1 MARRR
6 IAVLLAT
13 WFYSG
18 YSPLAP
24 GTVGSVV
31 AGAIAWTVANRL
43 GVPPWAFSAVA
54 VCAVPL
60 AIRAIEA
67 ATAEFGS
74 KDPSS
79 VVLDEVI
86 GLWIAIAPVSAASW
100 PQWITALVLFRV
112 FDIAKP
118 FGIRR
123 LEGLPG
129 GRGVLADDIAAGACA
144 MIGAL
149 LVRWS
154 GY

>member
-1 MARRR
+1 MTRRR
-6 IAVLLAT
+6 LAVALAT

-24 GTVGSVV
+24 GTVASLL
-31 AGAIAWTVANRL
+31 AGAIAWVAATRL
-43 GVPPWAFSAVA
+43 GVPPWAFAVSAA
-54 VCAVPL
+54 CMIPL
-60 AIRAIEA
+60 AVRVIDEA
-67 ATAEFGS
+67 AAEFGS
-74 KDPSS
+74 EDPSS

-86 GLWIAIAPVSAASW
+86 GLWIAVAPVSAGSW
-100 PQWITALVLFRV
+100 PQWIAALVLFRL

-123 LEGLPG
+123 LEAFPG

-144 MIGAL
+144 MIGVL

-154 GY
+154 GN